1 MINVICFYLN
11 AVFYNYYNVVYYLI
25 NNKKIFFVK
34 KIMNYKGTIQLESER
49 LLLRRFK
56 IEDAEDM
63 YNNWASD
70 DEVTKY
76 LIWRTHKNVEESRI
90 ILTEWTSQYCYKDFY
105 QWAIVLKENN
115 FLLGSIGVVD
125 ANDNI
130 DCIRVGYCISRK
142 YWHQGITS
150 EAFSMIIKFFFEE
163 VKANR
168 IEAAHNV
175 DNINSGKV
183 MLKCGLK
190 KEGVLRSVYRDNTGL
205 VDAAIY
211 SILSKEYFN

>member
-1 MINVICFYLN
+1 
-11 AVFYNYYNVVYYLI
+11 
-25 NNKKIFFVK
+25 
-34 KIMNYKGTIQLESER
+34 MNYKGTIQLESER

-115 FLLGSIGVVD
+115 FLLGSIGSVD
-125 ANDNI
+125 SNDNI
-130 DCIRVGYCISRK
+130 DCIRIGYCISRK

-150 EAFSMIIKFFFEE
+150 EALKAVIDFAFSKVGFRYLIGRHD
-163 VKANR
+163 VNNP
-168 IEAAHNV
+168 H
-175 DNINSGKV
+175 SGLV
-183 MLKCGLK
+183 MLKCKMIKTGQEVNYFPLK
-190 KEGVLRSVYRDNTGL
+190 QKTVICNTYIINN
-205 VDAAIY
+205 D
-211 SILSKEYFN
+211 